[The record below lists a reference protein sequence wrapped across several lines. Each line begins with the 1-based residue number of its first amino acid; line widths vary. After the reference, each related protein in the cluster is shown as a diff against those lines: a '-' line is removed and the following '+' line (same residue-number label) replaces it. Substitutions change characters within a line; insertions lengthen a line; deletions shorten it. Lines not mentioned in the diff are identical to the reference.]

1 MRLILVGFTIAA
13 AFVIGNQAINIVTEM
28 QDSKLAKYCQIDP
41 SFSPKCSQ
49 WKFSY
54 LSSSVLYYGTMMMRD
69 PLPLNNSIMS
79 QISSNQN
86 QQPKKS
92 STNTSKQDWQD
103 FWENEDPQSKP
114 SSLNE
119 YVKRSPNQTLNEWQN
134 LILSLSINKYSIKIK
149 QGLLLSLILPI
160 SLSVSKNGI
169 KHHKR
174 N

>member
-1 MRLILVGFTIAA
+1 M
-13 AFVIGNQAINIVTEM
+13 
-28 QDSKLAKYCQIDP
+28 
-41 SFSPKCSQ
+41 
-49 WKFSY
+49 
-54 LSSSVLYYGTMMMRD
+54 LYYGTMMMRD

-119 YVKRSPNQTLNEWQN
+119 YVKRSPNQTLNE
-134 LILSLSINKYSIKIK
+134 
-149 QGLLLSLILPI
+149 
-160 SLSVSKNGI
+160 
-169 KHHKR
+169 
-174 N
+174 

>member
-13 AFVIGNQAINIVTEM
+13 AFVIGNQAIEIVTEM

-54 LSSSVLYYGTMMMRD
+54 LLSSVLYYGTMMMHD

-79 QISSNQN
+79 QTSSNQN
-86 QQPKKS
+86 HKPNAS

-114 SSLNE
+114 KSLNE

-134 LILSLSINKYSIKIK
+134 LNLILSLSIKQYSTKIK
-149 QGLLLSLILPI
+149 LDSLLSLILTTSPY
-160 SLSVSKNGI
+160 V
-169 KHHKR
+169 
-174 N
+174 